1 MIEFYK
7 PGSAELLEDYGCAKV
22 GKNFDQFLGRVG
34 SPIDEVD
41 HALHQWRLCMRCAKR
56 KPGFKFKVNLEI
68 YTNNYRIVQNNDR
81 SKNLIT

>member
-56 KPGFKFKVNLEI
+56 KPGFKFWFKFKPGFKFKQKFNLEI
-68 YTNNYRIVQNNDR
+68 YVNN
-81 SKNLIT
+81 